1 MRIHQN
7 MSLKLKSFV
16 VFFKFHLNYNEL
28 SHREEREIV
37 VSLDRAVLRA
47 IPPNLTL
54 LMAEYA

>member
-16 VFFKFHLNYNEL
+16 VFFKFQLNYNEL
-28 SHREEREIV
+28 SHSKEREIV